1 MAELIEIC
9 PFDQKA
15 AVFYGDVRSA
25 LEKKGETIG
34 SNDLLIAAKGKI
46 NGNREILNMIE
57 CLPKDLRREI
67 YDFIEFLTKRY

>member
-46 NGNREILNMIE
+46 NGEQKNTE
-57 CLPKDLRREI
+57 
-67 YDFIEFLTKRY
+67 YDRVLAQRSKKGDI